1 MAITVNGVEI
11 SAANIEAEMPRHQQ
25 AKNPFNA
32 AAHEL
37 ILRELLLQQARQQGL
52 PGNDE
57 DELIN
62 AVIAGKCVV
71 EEVAEAACEAFYLKH
86 PEKFIG
92 GESVAASHILFD
104 PRDDQSEGEMLAL
117 AQQVLDQLKL
127 APERFAE
134 LAQQHSACPS
144 GEAGGSL
151 GQLRRGETVPE
162 FDAVVFSLAV
172 GQMAPA
178 PVKTDFGL
186 HIIRVDSREEPRQV
200 PYAMVKDQIAQFLQ
214 HQAQSAALNRYL
226 QQLQDAARIEGFDL
240 ASAEPLWLA

>member
-1 MAITVNGVEI
+1 MTITVNGVEI
-11 SAANIEAEMPRHQQ
+11 SAAKIEAEMPRHQQ
-25 AKNPFNA
+25 AKDPFNA

-37 ILRELLLQQARQQGL
+37 ILRELLLQQAQQQGVSDD
-52 PGNDE
+52 DE

-71 EEVAEAACEAFYLKH
+71 EDVAEEACEAFYLKH

-104 PRDDQSEGEMLAL
+104 PRDDQSEGEMLTL

-172 GQMAPA
+172 GQMADA

-200 PYAMVKDQIAQFLQ
+200 PYAMVKDQIAQYLT
-214 HQAQSAALNRYL
+214 HREQSVVLNQYL
-226 QQLQDAARIEGFDL
+226 QQLQDAAQIEGFDL